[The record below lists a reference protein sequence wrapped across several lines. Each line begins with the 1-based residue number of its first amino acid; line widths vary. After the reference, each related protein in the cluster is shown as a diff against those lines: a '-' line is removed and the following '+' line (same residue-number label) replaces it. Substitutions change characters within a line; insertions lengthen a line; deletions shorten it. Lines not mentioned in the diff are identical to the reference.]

1 MIKIDQEKC
10 IGCGACVDDCF
21 TRDLVIENDKAKALN
36 QTCIKCGHCIAVCP
50 VNAVSITDYDMSE
63 VKEYEA
69 AGFDIEPDKLLNFIK
84 FRRSVRQFKDL
95 PIEKEKLEAI
105 IEAGRYTP
113 TGGNRQPLSF
123 VVVQDEL
130 PELTGLALKSL
141 NRLGKALLADKEKT
155 PPLIAYY
162 AKRWLQMY
170 EGYRANPE
178 NPTDLFFNAKA
189 VLIVISESSIDGGLA
204 ASSMELMTHAQGLG
218 MFYSGFFVRAA
229 ANSSELRR
237 FLGIEDNNK
246 QVIACQVMGYPKVS
260 YQRTVPRKKPEI
272 SWR

>member
-10 IGCGACVDDCF
+10 IGCGACVEDCF
-21 TRDLVIENDKAKALN
+21 TRDIVIEDDKAKSLN
-36 QTCIKCGHCIAVCP
+36 QTCIKCGHCIAICP
-50 VNAVSITDYDMSE
+50 VNAVSISDYDMSE

-69 AGFDIEPDKLLNFIK
+69 ASFDIEPEKLLNFIK
-84 FRRSVRQFKDL
+84 FRRSVRQFKDQ

-105 IEAGRYTP
+105 IEAGRFTP
-113 TGGNRQPLSF
+113 TGGNRQPVSF

-130 PELTGLALKSL
+130 SELTGLALESL
-141 NRLGKALLADKEKT
+141 NDLGKQLLTDKENT

-170 EGYRANPE
+170 EGYQANPE
-178 NPTDLFFNAKA
+178 KPTDLFFNAQA
-189 VLIVISESSIDGGLA
+189 VTIVISESPIDGGLA
-204 ASSMELMTHAQGLG
+204 ATSMELMTHAQGLG

-229 ANSSELRR
+229 ANSEKLRR
-237 FLGIEDNNK
+237 FLGIKDNTK
-246 QVIACQVMGYPKVS
+246 QVIACQVVGYPKVT
-260 YQRTVPRKKPEI
+260 YQRTVPRKKPEV

>member
-21 TRDLVIENDKAKALN
+21 TRDLVIADDKAKALN

-69 AGFDIEPDKLLNFIK
+69 ASFDIEPEKLLNFIK
-84 FRRSVRQFKDL
+84 YRRSVRQFKDQS
-95 PIEKEKLEAI
+95 IEKEKLDAI
-105 IEAGRYTP
+105 IEAGRFTP
-113 TGGNRQPLSF
+113 TGGNRQPVSF
-123 VVVQDEL
+123 VVVQDQL
-130 PELTGLALKSL
+130 VELTGLALESL
-141 NRLGKALLADKEKT
+141 NNLGKVLLADAEKT

-170 EGYRANPE
+170 EGYQTNPE
-178 NPTDLFFNAKA
+178 KPTDLFFNAKA
-189 VLIVISESSIDGGLA
+189 VLIVVSESPIDGGLA
-204 ASSMELMTHAQGLG
+204 ATSMELMTHAQGLG

-229 ANSSELRR
+229 ANSDKLRR
-237 FLGIEDNNK
+237 FLGIEDTNK
-246 QVIACQVMGYPKVS
+246 QVIACQVMGYPKVA
-260 YQRTVPRKKPEI
+260 YQRTVPRKKPEV